1 MKKLILVSMLYQVA
15 DLVRTIEPGLEEKTV
30 TYIPTAGIAE
40 EIEGMIEDE
49 TNILESLGSKLTCW
63 MFPLLLLSR

>member
-1 MKKLILVSMLYQVA
+1 MKKLILVSMLYQVT
-15 DLVRTIEPGLEEKTV
+15 DLIRTIEPELAGKTV

-49 TNILESLGSKLTCW
+49 TNTLRKR
-63 MFPLLLLSR
+63 LS